1 MKSLALLHSED
12 GDTTLLRKL
21 GNYQSTRR
29 NIRETAHASH
39 LRQNLM
45 TFHFPKLRM
54 CLMK

>member
-29 NIRETAHASH
+29 NIRETAHA
-39 LRQNLM
+39 
-45 TFHFPKLRM
+45 
-54 CLMK
+54 